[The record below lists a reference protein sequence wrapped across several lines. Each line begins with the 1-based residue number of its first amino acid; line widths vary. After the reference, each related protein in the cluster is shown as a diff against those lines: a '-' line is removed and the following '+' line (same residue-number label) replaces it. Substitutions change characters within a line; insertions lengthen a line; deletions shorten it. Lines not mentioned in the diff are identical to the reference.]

1 MRWLD
6 NITGSVDMNL
16 SRLWE
21 IVKDTEAWC
30 AALMGFQ
37 KVRCDLVT
45 EKKKRFD
52 SGVVFV
58 WTICGLFRLEFVQP
72 LESIN

>member
-6 NITGSVDMNL
+6 SITNSVDMNL

-45 EKKKRFD
+45 EKKKKGLTLVL
-52 SGVVFV
+52 SLY
-58 WTICGLFRLEFVQP
+58 GLFVVYSVWSLFS
-72 LESIN
+72 LLNL